1 MEFLSLLDNSA
12 TAKLVAS
19 AILVV
24 LVVALRT
31 LIGRM
36 LQRQMSK
43 AEVRRRWIV
52 NVRNASLLMLTVG
65 LAAIWLEELQTLG
78 TALVAF
84 TVAVVIATKE
94 VLLCVNGSAI
104 RAATNAYTIGDRI
117 EIDGDRVAGRDL
129 PLEIDGDRGDVIDFN
144 LFTTTVLEV
153 GPGHGYHL
161 RTGRTIVIPNSKLL
175 SYAVTNES
183 YMKQYVVHVFA
194 VPLSFDQDWEP
205 AEKLLLQTAENEC
218 APFLDDARTRME
230 TLEKE
235 HSLEGLPVQPRIYV
249 HITDK
254 AKIDL
259 LVRIPSPVGRQ
270 GHIEQAI
277 IRKFL
282 REFPPSPDARPS
294 LE

>member
-117 EIDGDRVAGRDL
+117 EIDGDR
-129 PLEIDGDRGDVIDFN
+129 GDVIDFN

-161 RTGRTIVIPNSKLL
+161 RTGRTIIIPNSKLL